1 MSSAAEMSLK
11 ARLRNFAK
19 AKQLKPQ
26 TVVQNFMF
34 ERLLERLAKSEYRD
48 HFIIKGG
55 ILISSMV
62 GIATR
67 STMDM
72 DATVIGL
79 KLTIRNVRSVVERIA
94 AVPFDDGVTFSVVD
108 VQRIRV
114 KVEGYDGIR
123 AKLRAK
129 LFGLRVPL
137 SVDFTAGD
145 EVVPAP
151 VEYKYSCQ
159 FSESRILRLRAYSLE
174 TVLAEKCETILQ
186 RNVTTTRT
194 RDFYDVYILTKLRR
208 VRRRIFKR
216 ALMATCEK
224 RSTAGLLKR
233 TDEILDMVAQSGVL
247 LDYWRRYQREFPAAS
262 GIRFAEAVQA
272 VRLLLSG
279 FADKS

>member
-1 MSSAAEMSLK
+1 MSSAAEMRLK
-11 ARLRNFAK
+11 AKLNNFAK
-19 AKQLKPQ
+19 ARQLKPQ

-55 ILISSMV
+55 MLISSMV

-67 STMDM
+67 STMDI
-72 DATVIGL
+72 DATVVGL
-79 KLTIRNVRSVVERIA
+79 KLTMRNVRLMVERIVA
-94 AVPFDDGVTFSVVD
+94 IPLDDGVLFSVVD

-114 KVEGYDGIR
+114 KVEGYEGIR
-123 AKLRAK
+123 VKLQAK

-151 VEYKYSCQ
+151 VEYKYPCQ
-159 FSESRILRLRAYSLE
+159 FSEASSLLLRAYSLE

-194 RDFYDVYILTKLRR
+194 RDFYDVYILTKLRK
-208 VRRRIFKR
+208 VKRRTFKR
-216 ALMATCEK
+216 ALMATCGK
-224 RSTAGLLKR
+224 RGTSGLLKR
-233 TDEILDMVAQSGVL
+233 TDEILDMVAQSDVL
-247 LDYWRRYQREFPAAS
+247 LDYWRRYQREFSAAS
-262 GIRFAEAVQA
+262 GISFEEAVQA
-272 VRLLLSG
+272 VRLLLSV
-279 FADKS
+279 